1 METTELTDSPWSQ
14 GGKIA
19 RRYTLSKMIL
29 AKPEQVIWKAMD
41 EKLNIECFILM
52 SITISRVELRQIAWN
67 MICHE
72 SEPGC
77 PVVYGMYRAAD
88 QDIIIFSYDAEQSVE
103 TVIAKW
109 LKPWRQKPEAI
120 EKMSSSLRPEMEKRI
135 LPSGT
140 ILNRRYEIIAPLGIG
155 GFGVTYLCID
165 RILLRNVA
173 IKEYFP
179 ESYASRDGK
188 YVMVASAQALD
199 AFRGG
204 YRLFWQEILLTVRL
218 NPQKNLP
225 TVYDVFEENETA
237 YMVMRYESGESVG
250 REYRARSYIAYTPK
264 RMCELIL
271 PMLEGLQYLHK
282 YNILHCDIS
291 PANII
296 HRNDGE
302 IVLIDL
308 GSAMDMADKEAV
320 YNVAVLKKDFAAPEQ
335 FINAK
340 AGHMV
345 KKIGAWTDIYAVGA
359 TMYYLL
365 TGEKADDA
373 VTRMETKKKLQ
384 LPAEF
389 DGKLKKGWF
398 KLVQQCMEL
407 EPEKRVKSV
416 EELSRQITKLLK
428 KEK

>member
-1 METTELTDSPWSQ
+1 M
-14 GGKIA
+14 
-19 RRYTLSKMIL
+19 
-29 AKPEQVIWKAMD
+29 
-41 EKLNIECFILM
+41 
-52 SITISRVELRQIAWN
+52 
-67 MICHE
+67 
-72 SEPGC
+72 
-77 PVVYGMYRAAD
+77 
-88 QDIIIFSYDAEQSVE
+88 
-103 TVIAKW
+103 
-109 LKPWRQKPEAI
+109 
-120 EKMSSSLRPEMEKRI
+120 
-135 LPSGT
+135 
-140 ILNRRYEIIAPLGIG
+140 
-155 GFGVTYLCID
+155 
-165 RILLRNVA
+165 
-173 IKEYFP
+173 
-179 ESYASRDGK
+179 
-188 YVMVASAQALD
+188 
-199 AFRGG
+199 
-204 YRLFWQEILLTVRL
+204 
-218 NPQKNLP
+218 
-225 TVYDVFEENETA
+225 
-237 YMVMRYESGESVG
+237 
-250 REYRARSYIAYTPK
+250 
-264 RMCELIL
+264 
-271 PMLEGLQYLHK
+271 
-282 YNILHCDIS
+282 
-291 PANII
+291 
-296 HRNDGE
+296 
-302 IVLIDL
+302 IDL